1 MQSPLVKKEAM
12 NLKEN
17 GDRLKGGFRGRKENE
32 KMSQLYDN
40 FKNVSGF
47 LFVGELGKKNKTDLV
62 IM

>member
-1 MQSPLVKKEAM
+1 MGV
-12 NLKEN
+12 
-17 GDRLKGGFRGRKENE
+17 GKGGFRGRKENE

-40 FKNVSGF
+40 FKNVCGF